1 MRPQTISYIALG
13 ALVAALGCG
22 KNLDTVAKPD
32 EAAVAPDTAQ
42 NTAGYKGQERDTAM
56 TAADT
61 ATGNQTK
68 SGVTDSSG
76 TSTLGPGA
84 TRTRPDQ
91 GQPVTSKGD
100 TLNPGVDSSTANQ
113 PAPGATVG
121 VDTSSTTTG

>member
-22 KNLDTVAKPD
+22 KNLDTMARPD
-32 EAAVAPDTAQ
+32 ETAVAPDTAQ

-61 ATGNQTK
+61 ASGN
-68 SGVTDSSG
+68 
-76 TSTLGPGA
+76 
-84 TRTRPDQ
+84 
-91 GQPVTSKGD
+91 QPVTSKGD
-100 TLNPGVDSSTANQ
+100 TLNPGVDSSTADQ

-121 VDTSSTTTG
+121 VDTSAVPSAVDTSSTTTEIDTTGSSPTDTTAQ